1 MKKLL
6 SLLLPLALALSLT
19 ACGEKSADEAARQTP
34 PTLTVTSANAC
45 SVTLKSSSY
54 DWTYTQ
60 GLQSMTVIACGAHP
74 LDENCRDITPVLEMP
89 FAVSAAYFYTVTL
102 DFGDNSPDSVSL
114 RCWPSDA
121 WGSTGMPSETVTA
134 QRQDNGTF
142 RAELPQSGGI
152 FAVDA
157 LWDGSSATYTFCTQ
171 AEGSEELH
179 PGAVLSIG
187 ESEDI
192 RKIDISWR
200 SGGVNI
206 YTAEQSAQISVK
218 EESAAPLAESEKM
231 VCAIDGDT
239 LRIRFLGDA
248 YRGSYDGEKHL
259 DVGLPRELVSAG
271 HFEEI
276 KVETTDAYAYVS
288 ADAQKIELSTL
299 SGDARVMCANC
310 PEVEI
315 ETTSGNAGVVD
326 GTWGKIELSTV
337 SGAIELAGEAENAE
351 IETASGKV
359 DIAGALGALD
369 FESVSGN
376 LILATER
383 ALRLDAETESG
394 SIYLT
399 LPAQDGFTLDY
410 ETKSG
415 AFRSALTERE
425 ETLIACGDHE
435 ETKKK
440 ESGSAALFFSLFLV
454 DCKPRLVEAV
464 GEQLFDVQVL
474 FLVVLVQAHDLH
486 VGPELVE
493 HLTARTAGV
502 AVVVAAPSDDD
513 ALEAPVP
520 LAHGLKRRGA
530 LGAVRQ
536 AVARIFDVA
545 AGEDRAVL
553 TFERRAHGEVGI
565 RHIRHVQHGDGLR
578 LEFF

>member
-6 SLLLPLALALSLT
+6 SLLFPLALLLSLT

-54 DWTYTQ
+54 DWTYPQ

-74 LDENCRDITPVLEMP
+74 LDETSRDITPVLEMP

-121 WGSTGMPSETVTA
+121 WGTTGMPSETVTA

-142 RAELPQSGGI
+142 RAELPQSDGI

-200 SGGVNI
+200 SGGVSVQAVGQTSQI
-206 YTAEQSAQISVK
+206 TVQEDATAE
-218 EESAAPLAESEKM
+218 LAEDEKL
-231 VCAIDGDT
+231 VCAVDGDT
-239 LRIRFLGDA
+239 LRIRFMSDA
-248 YRGSYDGEKHL
+248 NRDGFEGEKFL
-259 DVGLPRELVSAG
+259 TVSLPWELVKNA

-276 KVETTDAYAYVS
+276 DIETTSAYAYVS

-299 SGDARVMCANC
+299 SGDARVMGASC

-326 GTWGKIELSTV
+326 GTWAKVDISTV

-399 LPAQDGFTLDY
+399 LPAQDGFTLNY

-425 ETLIACGDHE
+425 GALITCLDDHVTHYSVPALDGGAVSELTIETMSGEVTIGASS
-435 ETKKK
+435 
-440 ESGSAALFFSLFLV
+440 SGSN
-454 DCKPRLVEAV
+454 
-464 GEQLFDVQVL
+464 
-474 FLVVLVQAHDLH
+474 
-486 VGPELVE
+486 
-493 HLTARTAGV
+493 
-502 AVVVAAPSDDD
+502 
-513 ALEAPVP
+513 
-520 LAHGLKRRGA
+520 
-530 LGAVRQ
+530 
-536 AVARIFDVA
+536 
-545 AGEDRAVL
+545 
-553 TFERRAHGEVGI
+553 
-565 RHIRHVQHGDGLR
+565 
-578 LEFF
+578 

>member
-6 SLLLPLALALSLT
+6 SLLLPLALLLSLT

-34 PTLTVTSANAC
+34 PTLTVTGANAC

-60 GLQSMTVIACGAHP
+60 GLQSMTAIACGAHP
-74 LDENCRDITPVLEMP
+74 LDETSRDITPVLEMP

-142 RAELPQSGGI
+142 RAELPQSDGI

-192 RKIDISWR
+192 RKIDISWL
-200 SGGVNI
+200 SGGVSVLAVGQTSQI
-206 YTAEQSAQISVK
+206 TVQEEATTALT
-218 EESAAPLAESEKM
+218 EEEKL
-231 VCAIDGDT
+231 VCAVDGDT
-239 LRIRFLGDA
+239 LRIRFMSDA
-248 YRGSYDGEKHL
+248 RRDSFEGEKFL
-259 DVGLPRELVSAG
+259 TVSLPWELVKNA

-276 KVETTDAYAYVS
+276 DIETTSAYAYVS
-288 ADAQKIELSTL
+288 ADAQKIKLSTVG
-299 SGDARVMCANC
+299 GDARVMCANC

-337 SGAIELAGEAENAE
+337 SGAIELAGDAESAE

-376 LILATER
+376 LILATEC

-425 ETLIACGDHE
+425 GTLIACGDHE
-435 ETKKK
+435 AYYTVPALEGGEMSELEISTVSGTLTIDAS
-440 ESGSAALFFSLFLV
+440 SGSN
-454 DCKPRLVEAV
+454 
-464 GEQLFDVQVL
+464 
-474 FLVVLVQAHDLH
+474 
-486 VGPELVE
+486 
-493 HLTARTAGV
+493 
-502 AVVVAAPSDDD
+502 
-513 ALEAPVP
+513 
-520 LAHGLKRRGA
+520 
-530 LGAVRQ
+530 
-536 AVARIFDVA
+536 
-545 AGEDRAVL
+545 
-553 TFERRAHGEVGI
+553 
-565 RHIRHVQHGDGLR
+565 
-578 LEFF
+578 

>member
-60 GLQSMTVIACGAHP
+60 GLQSMTDIACGAHP
-74 LDENCRDITPVLEMP
+74 LDETSRDITPVLEMP

-121 WGSTGMPSETVTA
+121 WGSTGMSSETVTA

-142 RAELPQSGGI
+142 RAELPQSDGI

-171 AEGSEELH
+171 ARGAKSSTRAPVRHASATTAKTSARSTSRAQRRRAHLCRRAERADQREGGIHRAARREREDGLRDRRRHAAH
-179 PGAVLSIG
+179 PLP
-187 ESEDI
+187 
-192 RKIDISWR
+192 RR
-200 SGGVNI
+200 RLPR
-206 YTAEQSAQISVK
+206 Q
-218 EESAAPLAESEKM
+218 
-231 VCAIDGDT
+231 
-239 LRIRFLGDA
+239 LRWGKVSR
-248 YRGSYDGEKHL
+248 R
-259 DVGLPRELVSAG
+259 GLPAELVSAG

-276 KVETTDAYAYVS
+276 EVETTDAYAYVS
-288 ADAQKIELSTL
+288 ADAQKIDLSTVG
-299 SGDARVMCANC
+299 GDARVMCATC
-310 PEVEI
+310 PTVEI
-315 ETTSGNAGVVD
+315 ETVNGSVGVVD

-337 SGAIELAGEAENAE
+337 SGAIELAGDAESAE

-369 FESVSGN
+369 FESVSGD

-425 ETLIACGDHE
+425 GTLIACGDR
-435 ETKKK
+435 ETHYTVPALDGGAVS
-440 ESGSAALFFSLFLV
+440 ELTIETMSGEVTIGASSSGSN
-454 DCKPRLVEAV
+454 
-464 GEQLFDVQVL
+464 
-474 FLVVLVQAHDLH
+474 
-486 VGPELVE
+486 
-493 HLTARTAGV
+493 
-502 AVVVAAPSDDD
+502 
-513 ALEAPVP
+513 
-520 LAHGLKRRGA
+520 
-530 LGAVRQ
+530 
-536 AVARIFDVA
+536 
-545 AGEDRAVL
+545 
-553 TFERRAHGEVGI
+553 
-565 RHIRHVQHGDGLR
+565 
-578 LEFF
+578 

>member
-19 ACGEKSADEAARQTP
+19 ACGEKSADETARQTP

-74 LDENCRDITPVLEMP
+74 LDETSRDITPVLEMP

-102 DFGDNSPDSVSL
+102 DFGDNSADSVSL

-121 WGSTGMPSETVTA
+121 WGTTGMPSETVTA

-142 RAELPQSGGI
+142 RAELPQSDGI

-157 LWDGSSATYTFCTQ
+157 LWDASSATYTFCTQ

-179 PGAVLSIG
+179 TGAVLSIG

-200 SGGVNI
+200 SGSVMVVL
-206 YTAEQSAQISVK
+206 TDDDSLSFAEMAYQDVP
-218 EESAAPLAESEKM
+218 EEQRLSYAL
-231 VCAIDGDT
+231 DGDT
-239 LRIRFLGDA
+239 LRIHFFGDA
-248 YRGSYDGEKHL
+248 YRGSYDGEKYL

-276 KVETTDAYAYVS
+276 KVETTDAYTIVGADVS
-288 ADAQKIELSTL
+288 GRIKLSTVG
-299 SGDARVMCANC
+299 GDARVMGATC
-310 PEVEI
+310 PTVEI
-315 ETTSGNAGVVD
+315 ETVNGSVGVVD

-337 SGAIELAGEAENAE
+337 SGAIELAGDAESAE

-369 FESVSGN
+369 FESVSGD

-425 ETLIACGDHE
+425 GTLIACGDHE
-435 ETKKK
+435 AYYTVPALDGGAVSELEISTVSGTLTIDTS
-440 ESGSAALFFSLFLV
+440 SGSN
-454 DCKPRLVEAV
+454 
-464 GEQLFDVQVL
+464 
-474 FLVVLVQAHDLH
+474 
-486 VGPELVE
+486 
-493 HLTARTAGV
+493 
-502 AVVVAAPSDDD
+502 
-513 ALEAPVP
+513 
-520 LAHGLKRRGA
+520 
-530 LGAVRQ
+530 
-536 AVARIFDVA
+536 
-545 AGEDRAVL
+545 
-553 TFERRAHGEVGI
+553 
-565 RHIRHVQHGDGLR
+565 
-578 LEFF
+578 

>member
-6 SLLLPLALALSLT
+6 SLLLPLVLALSLT

-74 LDENCRDITPVLEMP
+74 LDETSCDITPVLEMP
-89 FAVSAAYFYTVTL
+89 FTVSAAYFYTVTL

-121 WGSTGMPSETVTA
+121 WGTTGMPSETVTA

-142 RAELPQSGGI
+142 RAELPQSDGI

-157 LWDGSSATYTFCTQ
+157 LWDASSATYTFCTQ
-171 AEGSEELH
+171 AADAAGYVSETFFVEPARVREIEVDWLGGS
-179 PGAVLSIG
+179 
-187 ESEDI
+187 
-192 RKIDISWR
+192 
-200 SGGVNI
+200 VNI
-206 YTAEQSAQISVK
+206 YAAEQSAQISVK
-218 EESAAPLAESEKM
+218 EESTAPLAESEKM

-239 LRIRFLGDA
+239 LCIRFLGDA
-248 YRGSYDGEKHL
+248 YRGSYDGEKYL

-276 KVETTDAYAYVS
+276 KVETTDAYTIVGADVS
-288 ADAQKIELSTL
+288 GRIKLSTVD
-299 SGDARVMCANC
+299 GDARVMGATC
-310 PEVEI
+310 PTVEI
-315 ETTSGNAGVVD
+315 ETVNGSVGVVD

-337 SGAIELAGEAENAE
+337 SGAIELAGEAENAV
-351 IETASGKV
+351 IETTSGKV
-359 DIAGALGALD
+359 DITGALGALD

-410 ETKSG
+410 ETEKGS
-415 AFRSALTERE
+415 FDSALTERE
-425 ETLIACGDHE
+425 GTLIACGDR
-435 ETKKK
+435 ETHYSVPALDGGAVS
-440 ESGSAALFFSLFLV
+440 EFTIETMSGEVTIEASSSGSN
-454 DCKPRLVEAV
+454 
-464 GEQLFDVQVL
+464 
-474 FLVVLVQAHDLH
+474 
-486 VGPELVE
+486 
-493 HLTARTAGV
+493 
-502 AVVVAAPSDDD
+502 
-513 ALEAPVP
+513 
-520 LAHGLKRRGA
+520 
-530 LGAVRQ
+530 
-536 AVARIFDVA
+536 
-545 AGEDRAVL
+545 
-553 TFERRAHGEVGI
+553 
-565 RHIRHVQHGDGLR
+565 
-578 LEFF
+578 

>member
-6 SLLLPLALALSLT
+6 SLLLPLALLLSLT

-34 PTLTVTSANAC
+34 PTLTVTGTNAC

-60 GLQSMTVIACGAHP
+60 GLQSMTAIACGAHP
-74 LDENCRDITPVLEMP
+74 LDETSRDITPVLEMP

-142 RAELPQSGGI
+142 RAELPQSDGI

-192 RKIDISWR
+192 RKIDISWL
-200 SGGVNI
+200 SGGVSVLAVGQTSQI
-206 YTAEQSAQISVK
+206 TVQEEATTALT
-218 EESAAPLAESEKM
+218 EEEKL
-231 VCAIDGDT
+231 VCAVDGDT
-239 LRIRFLGDA
+239 LRIRFMSDA
-248 YRGSYDGEKHL
+248 RRDSFEGEKFL
-259 DVGLPRELVSAG
+259 TVSLPWELVKNA

-276 KVETTDAYAYVS
+276 DIETTSAYAYVS
-288 ADAQKIELSTL
+288 ADAQKIKLSTVG
-299 SGDARVMCANC
+299 GDARVMCANC

-337 SGAIELAGEAENAE
+337 SGAIELAGDAESAE

-425 ETLIACGDHE
+425 GTLIACGDHE
-435 ETKKK
+435 AYYTVPALEGGEMSELEISTVSGTLTIDAS
-440 ESGSAALFFSLFLV
+440 SGSN
-454 DCKPRLVEAV
+454 
-464 GEQLFDVQVL
+464 
-474 FLVVLVQAHDLH
+474 
-486 VGPELVE
+486 
-493 HLTARTAGV
+493 
-502 AVVVAAPSDDD
+502 
-513 ALEAPVP
+513 
-520 LAHGLKRRGA
+520 
-530 LGAVRQ
+530 
-536 AVARIFDVA
+536 
-545 AGEDRAVL
+545 
-553 TFERRAHGEVGI
+553 
-565 RHIRHVQHGDGLR
+565 
-578 LEFF
+578 